1 MSDLPQPVIRPA
13 SRWSALWVLPLIALA
28 IAAWLGWKAYN
39 ESGTQATIRFDDGE
53 GISVD
58 RTEVLYKG
66 ISLGKVSHIKVAED
80 SRGVI
85 ATININKDA
94 EKYLRSETRFWLV
107 KPRVSLAG
115 VTGLETL
122 VSGQYIAIQPGGG
135 EAARDFVALRDPPPL
150 TSNLPGLHLTLKAER
165 LGSLIQGSPV
175 YYRQLEV
182 GQVEGYQ
189 LGSDPRGVEVKIH
202 VREEDAHLVR
212 KHTRFYNASGISVS
226 GGLDGFKVHSE
237 SIISLAAGG
246 IAFFTPG
253 NHEDSP
259 PTNSSPFKLYSDYEA
274 AEAGYKVVLH
284 VRDVAG
290 LNPGRTPVMFNGVQV
305 GTMKS
310 LSMNEDYT
318 GATAELMMDPRTE
331 SLMNAG
337 SEFWTVKP
345 SMSLAGVTGSEA
357 LVKGNYLAVRFAK
370 HGRPAREFTIR
381 SKAPPLNTDA
391 PGLHLVLFSDHLNSI
406 DIGSPILYRQ
416 MQVGSVQSYQLS
428 HDQQRVVIGI
438 HIEPEYASLINSST
452 RFWNASGV
460 TLTGNLNG
468 VQVKSESLQ
477 TLIAGGIAFST
488 PDLKAK
494 RVGDAHRFSLFKD
507 QDEAIR
513 KGTLIEL
520 RMDNGEGMKPGTPLN
535 FRGLKVGQVEDV
547 ELADDLASVRV
558 KVRVTDAEDRIASL
572 GAQFWVVKPE
582 LGLLRTENLGT
593 LVTGRYIEVSP
604 AARAGVAKTRFDVL
618 PEPPNTLDKELGL
631 HLVLSASRRGSLKP
645 GVEVSYKE
653 IPVGKVTR
661 LELSSEANRVLVHIL
676 IEPRYASLIHA
687 GTRFWNASGVAVD
700 ASLFRGVKLRSNSF
714 EALLEGGIAFAT
726 PEQDMGKQALPGQTF
741 VLFDEVEPE
750 WQGWSP
756 KIKLGNAN

>member
-1 MSDLPQPVIRPA
+1 M
-13 SRWSALWVLPLIALA
+13 
-28 IAAWLGWKAYN
+28 
-39 ESGTQATIRFDDGE
+39 IRFDDGE

-58 RTEVLYKG
+58 QTEVLYKG
-66 ISLGKVSHIKVAED
+66 ISIGKVSDIKVAED
-80 SRGVI
+80 NHGVI
-85 ATININKDA
+85 ATANINKDA
-94 EKYLRSETRFWLV
+94 VKYLRAETRFWLV

-135 EAARDFVALRDPPPL
+135 EEKRDFSALRDPPPL

-182 GQVEGYQ
+182 GLVEGYQ
-189 LGSDPRGVEVKIH
+189 LGSDPRIVEVKIH
-202 VREEDAHLVR
+202 IREEFAYLVR

-226 GGLDGFKVHSE
+226 GGLEGFKVHSE

-246 IAFFTPG
+246 IAFFTPD

-259 PTNSSPFKLYSDYEA
+259 PTNGSPFKLYSDYEA
-274 AEAGYKVVLH
+274 AEAGYKVLLH

-290 LNPGRTPVMFNGVQV
+290 LNPERTPVMFNGVQV
-305 GTMKS
+305 GTMKA
-310 LSMNEDYT
+310 LSMNNDYT
-318 GATAELMMDPRTE
+318 GATAELAMDPHTE
-331 SLMNAG
+331 LLMNEG
-337 SEFWTVKP
+337 SEFWVVKP
-345 SMSLAGVTGSEA
+345 SISLAGVTGIDA
-357 LVKGNYLAVRFAK
+357 LVKGNYIAVRFAK
-370 HGRPAREFTIR
+370 KGHPAREFSIR
-381 SKAPPLNTDA
+381 TKAPPLNTDA
-391 PGLHLVLFSDHLNSI
+391 PGLHLVLSSDRLNSV

-428 HDQQRVVIGI
+428 RNQQQVIIGI

-460 TLTGNLNG
+460 TLMGNLNG
-468 VQVKSESLQ
+468 IQVKSESLQ
-477 TLIAGGIAFST
+477 TLIAGGIAFTT
-488 PDLKAK
+488 PDFKAK
-494 RVGDAHRFSLFKD
+494 RVVDVRRFNLFKD
-507 QDEAIR
+507 EDEAMR

-520 RMDNGEGMKPGTPLN
+520 RLDNGEGIKPGTPLN

-547 ELADDLASVRV
+547 VLADDLSGVRV
-558 KVRVTDAEDRIASL
+558 KVRVTDAESRIACEGS
-572 GAQFWVVKPE
+572 QFWVVKPE
-582 LGLLRTENLGT
+582 LGLLKTENLGT
-593 LVTGRYIEVSP
+593 LVTGRYIEVAP
-604 AARAGVAKTRFDVL
+604 AVRTGVAKTRFEVL
-618 PEPPNTLDKELGL
+618 SEAPNTLDKDPGFS
-631 HLVLSASRRGSLKP
+631 LVLSASRRGSLKP

-676 IEPRYASLIHA
+676 IEPRYAPLVRA
-687 GTRFWNASGVAVD
+687 GTRFWNASGVTVD

-726 PEQDMGKQALPGQTF
+726 PEKDMGKAALPNQTF
-741 VLFDEVEPE
+741 VLFDEVEE
-750 WQGWSP
+750 DWLKWSP
-756 KIKLGNAN
+756 RIKLN